1 MLLRSDGRI
10 SSEMHFNI
18 RISFT
23 CQIFIDF
30 AESEYSFIN
39 HVCTRGLKVKK
50 SDFCDLFYLINLD
63 LNTFFTSKMLFAQ
76 QEN

>member
-1 MLLRSDGRI
+1 
-10 SSEMHFNI
+10 MHFNI